1 MFWQKT
7 NKDSQNEVAAL
18 LTTVPIVMGYK
29 KKKKKNKQWSKK
41 SGLAKVCS
49 GESAMKWILKNLPHG
64 SHLELTIVHVYIYIY
79 MYCIYNRYILYIYIY
94 KEYQN
99 KEY

>member
-1 MFWQKT
+1 MIWQKT

-18 LTTVPIVMGYK
+18 LTTVPIVMGY
-29 KKKKKNKQWSKK
+29 KKKNKQWSKK

-79 MYCIYNRYILYIYIY
+79 IYIY
-94 KEYQN
+94 VLYI
-99 KEY
+99 